1 MHYND
6 YNRSPEEWGQPAAP
20 YPPVQPPQE
29 KKKRVWPKV
38 LAFCLACALI
48 GGGAGAGGALLASR
62 LQPGG
67 TVTLYQGQRSPEAV
81 NVTQV
86 TGEPLTADQ
95 IYERCVGSVVGITTQ
110 ITTNFYGQQVSQA
123 ASGSGF
129 VISQDGYILTNHHVI
144 ENATTIQVSF
154 YDGST
159 YDAKL
164 VGSEPENDVAVLKIK
179 ATGLTPVVLA
189 NSDNIKVGEGVVA
202 IGNPL
207 GELTFTMTDGILSA
221 RDRTVTITGGQ
232 VLENMMQTNAAIN
245 SGNSGGP
252 LFDMYGQVIGITTA
266 KPSSTASSNTSVE
279 GLGFAIPINDIMG
292 MVQDIIKNGYVTGK
306 PYLGIKVSTVPE
318 SVAEQYGVSPGARVE
333 IVYPGFCAANAG
345 LQVGDIITAVDG
357 EEITSHAQLIELKN
371 DNYKAGD
378 TMNLTVSRNGEKLTV
393 SIVLD
398 EDNPELQERLEKLEE
413 QQEQKEQQEQQQQ
426 ENSGSD
432 PFDFFWPFGNA
443 TPWYY
448 N

>member
-6 YNRSPEEWGQPAAP
+6 YNRSPEEWGQPAVP
-20 YPPVQPPQE
+20 YPPVQQHPV
-29 KKKRVWPKV
+29 KKKKVWPKV
-38 LAFCLACALI
+38 LALCLACALI
-48 GGGAGAGGALLASR
+48 GGGAGVGGALLASR
-62 LQPGG
+62 FQSGG
-67 TVTLYQGQRSPEAV
+67 SVTLLQGQRAPEAV

-86 TGEPLTADQ
+86 TGEKLTADQ
-95 IYERCVGSVVGITTQ
+95 IYDRCVGSVVGITTQ

-129 VISQDGYILTNHHVI
+129 VISMDGYILTNHHVI

-164 VGSEPENDVAVLKIK
+164 VGSEPENDVAVLKIN

-189 NSDNIKVGEGVVA
+189 NSDEIKVGEGVVA

-252 LFDMYGQVIGITTA
+252 LFDMYGHVIGITTA
-266 KPSSTASSNTSVE
+266 KPSSSASSNTSVE
-279 GLGFAIPINDIMG
+279 GLGFAIPINDVMG

-333 IVYPGFCAANAG
+333 VVYPGFCAANAG

-357 EEITSHAQLIELKN
+357 EEITSHAELIELKN

-378 TMNLTVSRNGEKLTV
+378 TMNLTVSRNGEKLTI

-398 EDNPELQERLEKLEE
+398 EDNPDLQERLEKLED
-413 QQEQKEQQEQQQQ
+413 QMEQQEQQDQRQ
-426 ENSGSD
+426 ENSGGND
-432 PFDFFWPFGNA
+432 DFDFFWPFGNA